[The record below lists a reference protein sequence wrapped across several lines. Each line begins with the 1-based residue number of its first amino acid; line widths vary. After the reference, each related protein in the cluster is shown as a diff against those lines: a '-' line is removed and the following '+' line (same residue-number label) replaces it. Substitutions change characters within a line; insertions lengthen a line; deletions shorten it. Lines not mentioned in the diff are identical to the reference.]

1 MPDDT
6 RMLAQDRQIV
16 AQFES
21 AGMTPEEIARVEEL
35 DVRAVKSLLF
45 AKSGKYRELI
55 GEQKAPN
62 EFTEDDNALA
72 LKVIKRIAEYSED
85 DNTALK
91 AAQFIRNDKKGRL
104 DNRAGFKGLNIN
116 INVLNE
122 HFAKAAEAIMSSV
135 KPQQKVIDA

>member
-1 MPDDT
+1 
-6 RMLAQDRQIV
+6 MLASDRQIIV
-16 AQFES
+16 LFEDN
-21 AGMTPEEIARVEEL
+21 GMSPEEIARIEEL

-45 AKSGKYRELI
+45 AKSGKYREMI
-55 GEQKAPN
+55 GEQKEPN

-104 DNRAGFKGLNIN
+104 DNRTGLKGLNIN

-122 HFAKAAEAIMSSV
+122 HFAKAAEALVGIV
-135 KPQQKVIDA
+135 KPQPQQKIIDA